1 MIKSAQY
8 IISSPD
14 VKDCPQS
21 TLPEYAF
28 IGRSNVGK
36 SSLINMLCH
45 NPKLAKTS
53 QKPGKTLLIN
63 HFLINDSWHLV
74 DLPGYGYAQAGQK
87 QREALKRMIER
98 YCLLREQLVCLF
110 VLVDCRHEPQ
120 KIDVEVINWLGFKQ
134 VTICNPHSTVSEALF
149 DRVYVDFNCVYEDVK
164 MALHFAATDR
174 DVVLYFPDE
183 GACKRYSDLLAPLGL
198 PVAFGIKKR
207 DWKTGKIL
215 GIDIAGYDDLKGK
228 NILMV
233 DDICAYGGTFYYS
246 ALRLKELGAKDISCY
261 VTHLENSVMDKE
273 KGKLIDAKWYSHDG
287 KTSEDLIKTIYA
299 TNSIFRGTASHKIKI
314 VREF

>member
-1 MIKSAQY
+1 MITSAKY

-21 TLPEYAF
+21 GLPEYAF

-63 HFLINDSWHLV
+63 HFLVESQKSKDRSEAAQRQEWHLV

-110 VLVDCRHEPQ
+110 VLIDCRHEAQ
-120 KIDVEVINWLGFKQ
+120 KIDLEFMAWLGENG
-134 VTICNPHSTVSEALF
+134 VP
-149 DRVYVDFNCVYEDVK
+149 
-164 MALHFAATDR
+164 FAIVFTKGDKLGR
-174 DVVLYFPDE
+174 VVLKDKVTKYKERLLEEWEELPPIFVTSSETKLGEDE
-183 GACKRYSDLLAPLGL
+183 LTSYIEEVTAS
-198 PVAFGIKKR
+198 
-207 DWKTGKIL
+207 
-215 GIDIAGYDDLKGK
+215 
-228 NILMV
+228 
-233 DDICAYGGTFYYS
+233 
-246 ALRLKELGAKDISCY
+246 LKE
-261 VTHLENSVMDKE
+261 
-273 KGKLIDAKWYSHDG
+273 
-287 KTSEDLIKTIYA
+287 
-299 TNSIFRGTASHKIKI
+299 
-314 VREF
+314 